1 MKYLKEGN
9 FHTWNPPFWNDKSY
23 QIINMTLGGSYM
35 PEGTITY
42 PTLGRGKSSSKVP
55 AGRRYVTFSGGYIW
69 CCFSGILDWQS
80 CVSGHHGSQIPPGHP
95 KKLRAPQSF
104 SLFAILLWHVSRTRA
119 TSGMSS
125 RFSAHP
131 NWCLIDLYSNTTTDL
146 KPHQAYGVSGNWA
159 AQKQH
164 HVVYVYIYKYIQGY
178 IYIYIL
184 CLLSLFDMK
193 PNEIQMNIFWY

>member
-1 MKYLKEGN
+1 
-9 FHTWNPPFWNDKSY
+9 
-23 QIINMTLGGSYM
+23 MTLGGSYM

-69 CCFSGILDWQS
+69 CCFSGILEWQS

-95 KKLRAPQSF
+95 KKTQSPPVFFFVCNLVVACVTHPGNIRHELAVF
-104 SLFAILLWHVSRTRA
+104 STSELMFDWLVLKHNWFKA
-119 TSGMSS
+119 TSSLWS
-125 RFSAHP
+125 FWKLDSTK
-131 NWCLIDLYSNTTTDL
+131 TT
-146 KPHQAYGVSGNWA
+146 PCSICIN
-159 AQKQH
+159 
-164 HVVYVYIYKYIQGY
+164 IYIQGY

>member
-1 MKYLKEGN
+1 
-9 FHTWNPPFWNDKSY
+9 
-23 QIINMTLGGSYM
+23 MTLGGSYM

-69 CCFSGILDWQS
+69 CCFSGILEWQS

-164 HVVYVYIYKYIQGY
+164 HVVYVYIYIHTRVY
-178 IYIYIL
+178 IYTS
-184 CLLSLFDMK
+184 CVCSASLIWSPMK
-193 PNEIQMNIFWY
+193 FKWIFFAISWCRRIFVPKPYQMYQYCIQNQESW